1 MKKKV
6 IVGMSGGVDSSVTA
20 YLLLKAGYD
29 VIGVTMTVIPHDE
42 VYDEREGGCCSISSV
57 YDAKRVAEQLN
68 IPHYVMNFKGIFERK
83 VIDYFINEY
92 LEGRTPNP
100 CISCNK
106 YIKFDEFLRKAQG
119 LGADYIA
126 TGHYAK
132 IEKDE
137 KTNRFLLKKSVDPKK
152 DQTYFLYTMT
162 QYQLEHTLMPLGYY
176 NKDEVRKIAENIGL
190 KVYNKPDSEEICFI
204 PDNDYGKFL
213 ENRIPEK
220 ITEGY
225 FVDTKGNILGKHK
238 GIVHYT
244 IGQRKGLGIAL
255 GKRVFVKEI
264 IPDKNLVVLGNEEDI
279 FKERLYADELNIIPV
294 EELTKKENITAKV
307 RSTMKEGEGTVTPHN
322 DGVILEFQCPQRA
335 ITKGQSVVFYKK
347 DLVLGGGIIKQVF

>member
-1 MKKKV
+1 
-6 IVGMSGGVDSSVTA
+6 
-20 YLLLKAGYD
+20 
-29 VIGVTMTVIPHDE
+29 
-42 VYDEREGGCCSISSV
+42 
-57 YDAKRVAEQLN
+57 
-68 IPHYVMNFKGIFERK
+68 
-83 VIDYFINEY
+83 
-92 LEGRTPNP
+92 
-100 CISCNK
+100 
-106 YIKFDEFLRKAQG
+106 
-119 LGADYIA
+119 
-126 TGHYAK
+126 
-132 IEKDE
+132 
-137 KTNRFLLKKSVDPKK
+137 
-152 DQTYFLYTMT
+152 MT

-213 ENRIPEK
+213 ENRIPKK

-225 FVDTKGNILGKHK
+225 FVDTNGNILGKHK

-294 EELTKKENITAKV
+294 KELTEKENITAKV

-347 DLVLGGGIIKQVF
+347 IWY